1 MAQKISRRVALV
13 LFMARLYRE
22 GKLEKFWERKKQI
35 KGEFGAGGQ
44 AGSNALVREF
54 GYISPTDEWEREQA
68 LRFLPRHNRQNQA
81 QVESVKSRG
90 RSAIA
95 NALMELQP
103 VASVEQ
109 EMAWVRSHPKMTV
122 ALTRKLTQ
130 SADEEYKPP
139 SLTVAD
145 LSDVVPPC
153 PSRSAWNV
161 LLSALGDPKKFNDVL
176 LTKQKDAVSKTSEA
190 GSTETVGHVDDDLEE
205 VERMLAKAVS
215 LDG

>member
-1 MAQKISRRVALV
+1 MAQKISRKVALV

-44 AGSNALVREF
+44 SGSNALIREF
-54 GYISPTDEWEREQA
+54 GYIDPTDEWEREQA

-81 QVESVKSRG
+81 QVELVKSRG

-109 EMAWVRSHPKMTV
+109 EMAWVRSHPKMTR
-122 ALTRKLTQ
+122 ALMAELMRGPE
-130 SADEEYKPP
+130 DEYKPP
-139 SLTVAD
+139 KPNSAD
-145 LSDVVPPC
+145 ITSVNPPC
-153 PSRSAWNV
+153 PSRGAWNTF
-161 LLSALGDPKKFNDVL
+161 LSALAAPKKFNEVL
-176 LTKQKDAVSKTSEA
+176 LTKQKDSAVKQSDT
-190 GSTETVGHVDDDLEE
+190 GTGDDVDVAMDDLAE
-205 VERMLAKAVS
+205 VQRMLRAAQ
-215 LDG
+215 D